1 MTKIK
6 KKSEPDGD
14 LREQIVKE
22 VENYF
27 AGPRKTDETFAD
39 DPLDYY
45 VAGILLPKDAE
56 VERKTTTRW
65 ERLERLAPKTPPAQT
80 K

>member
-14 LREQIVKE
+14 LREQIVGE

-27 AGPRKTDETFAD
+27 AGPRKPDETFDD
-39 DPLDYY
+39 DPLDY
-45 VAGILLPKDAE
+45 
-56 VERKTTTRW
+56 
-65 ERLERLAPKTPPAQT
+65 
-80 K
+80 

>member
-14 LREQIVKE
+14 LREQIVGE

-27 AGPRKTDETFAD
+27 AGPRKPDETFTD

-45 VAGILLPKDAE
+45 IAGILLPKTPKWKE
-56 VERKTTTRW
+56 KTTTSW
-65 ERLERLAPKTPPAQT
+65 ERRERPAPKTPPAMT